1 MNCLGNRGWMAWRRP
16 GAGVLGLAAFAVGT
30 ILMAQCL
37 RAEDAAQAARAA
49 RLSSVDGQVRISQG
63 SEVLADQALA
73 NTPLFEGTQIT
84 TSEDGRAEIQFEDG
98 SVARLAPNS
107 TLTLT
112 VLRGQGATGDA
123 EAVLEG
129 GLGYFELQGKGHAG
143 PIRVRFGESTVTA
156 GELTVL
162 RINLDH
168 SPGELAVFSGNAH
181 LERANSLA
189 LDLHGGES
197 VALDSAD
204 SSQYRL
210 AESIEP
216 DSWDSWNADRDQVLT
231 AEAAARTGVTNTLGD
246 NSNPAWSDLDANGSW
261 YNVPDQG
268 YVWSPYEAADA
279 GWDPYGNGYWM
290 WTPRFGY
297 IWVSRASWGYMP
309 YQCGLWNYYDSFGWG
324 WSPGLGGCQTWW
336 GRGYY
341 GGPVIGVGFGG
352 YRPPLRPGPPRRNPP
367 GGGGGRLGPHPMLAV
382 NRSHSGGTA
391 GLPMRNRTAPV
402 TIAGHTV
409 APLRPLSTRPQYDHS
424 ASGFVNRTQ
433 PAYPGAAGRVNGPV
447 RATGSTYTGSHPA
460 NSSAP
465 KSSAGSGSH
474 YAPAPSHT
482 YSGGGYSGG
491 GASAGHSSGGGYSG
505 GGSSAGHSSGGGGGG
520 GGGSHSGGGGGGSS
534 SGSHH

>member
-1 MNCLGNRGWMAWRRP
+1 MNCIGNRGWMAWRWP

-37 RAEDAAQAARAA
+37 RAEDAPQAARAA

-63 SEVLADQALA
+63 GEVLADRALA
-73 NTPLFEGTQIT
+73 NTPLFEGTQVA

-123 EAVLEG
+123 EAVLED

-156 GELTVL
+156 GGLAVL

-168 SPGELAVFSGNAH
+168 PPGELAVFSGNAH
-181 LERANSLA
+181 LESANSLA

-197 VALDSAD
+197 AALDGAGG
-204 SSQYRL
+204 SQSRL

-231 AEAAARTGVTNTLGD
+231 AEAAARTGATNTLPD
-246 NSNPAWSDLDANGSW
+246 SSNPAWSDLDANGSW

-268 YVWSPYEAADA
+268 YVWSPNEAAEA

-324 WSPGLGGCQTWW
+324 WSPGMGGCQTWW
-336 GRGYY
+336 DRGYY
-341 GGPVIGVGFGG
+341 GGPFIGVGFGG
-352 YRPPLRPGPPRRNPP
+352 YRPPLRPWPPRRHPP
-367 GGGGGRLGPHPMLAV
+367 GGGGGGLGPHPMLAV

-391 GLPMRNRTAPV
+391 GLPMRDRTAPV

-409 APLRPLSTRPQYDHS
+409 APLHTLSARPQYDHS

-433 PAYPGAAGRVNGPV
+433 PGYSGAAGRVSGPA
-447 RATGSTYTGSHPA
+447 RATGSTYNGSHPA
-460 NSSAP
+460 NSFAP
-465 KSSAGSGSH
+465 RSSAGSGSH
-474 YAPAPSHT
+474 YAPAPSHA
-482 YSGGGYSGG
+482 YSGG
-491 GASAGHSSGGGYSG
+491 GASAGHSSG

-520 GGGSHSGGGGGGSS
+520 SHGGGGSS
-534 SGSHH
+534 GGGSHH